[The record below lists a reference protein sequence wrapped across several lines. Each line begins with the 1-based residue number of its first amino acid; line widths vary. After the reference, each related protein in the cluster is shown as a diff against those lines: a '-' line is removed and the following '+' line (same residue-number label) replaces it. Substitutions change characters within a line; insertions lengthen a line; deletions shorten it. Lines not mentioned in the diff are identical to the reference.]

1 MFPAI
6 ASDLS
11 KRNLGEPWDILPI
24 IANCCQYPYYLDAQK
39 LLQKDASRNL
49 SILAMCLINGEILN
63 NNPSGPYTVAG
74 MNVFE
79 YLEKL
84 CLPSFAAPPDRDL
97 TYRKG
102 CRFHPISLHEAGI
115 TTEGYLWELGDI
127 INTRYLWKPSRRA
140 YPIFNH
146 ERFSKEEVDQLAR
159 LTKKLGGYRRV
170 PLADGIQR
178 LLSSGNMGENITFA
192 RRHMEAM
199 AKEVARAVAKGHQ
212 LRLGRLCSG
221 CGSQQQTAIF
231 LSNHKWTYR
240 LPEKEHQGY
249 VFTSSLDNENAND
262 LHRHVCV
269 EVSWVGSDDN
279 IPQLHTRRGILGLC
293 FFPGHK
299 PREVNFP
306 WPSSLLRV

>member
-11 KRNLGEPWDILPI
+11 KGDLGEPWNILPI

-63 NNPSGPYTVAG
+63 NNRSGPYPVSG

-84 CLPSFAAPPDRDL
+84 CLPSFAAPPIRDL

-102 CRFHPISLHEAGI
+102 CRFHPVSLHEVGI
-115 TTEGYLWELGDI
+115 KTEGYLWELGDI
-127 INTRYLWKPSRRA
+127 IDTRYLRKPSRRP
-140 YPIFNH
+140 YPMFNN
-146 ERFSKEEVDQLAR
+146 ERFSKKEVDQLVR
-159 LTKKLGGYRRV
+159 LTNKFGVYWRNR
-170 PLADGIQR
+170 LAEGIHMLIR
-178 LLSSGNMGENITFA
+178 SGSMGENITFA
-192 RRHMEAM
+192 RRYMEAM

-212 LRLGRLCSG
+212 LRLGRLCNG
-221 CGSQQQTAIF
+221 RGPRQQSAIF
-231 LSNHKWTYR
+231 PSNHKWTYR

-262 LHRHVCV
+262 LHRHHLTQYVV
-269 EVSWVGSDDN
+269 EFTLYW
-279 IPQLHTRRGILGLC
+279 
-293 FFPGHK
+293 
-299 PREVNFP
+299 
-306 WPSSLLRV
+306 